1 MVKKEK
7 MMSKNSSFDIYS
19 KVDLQE
25 VKNAVEQT
33 QKEMV
38 GRYDFKGSKS
48 TIELNQKDSEM
59 TLLGDDEF
67 KLNAL
72 KDILESKLVK
82 RGLSLK
88 ALDYQKAEDASGGMR
103 RQKIKIQAGIPQE
116 KAKEIIKVIKDSK
129 IKVQASINDD
139 LVRVSGKSKDE
150 LQAIMQI
157 VKEKDFGIFIQ
168 FGNYR

>member
-1 MVKKEK
+1 MAKDC
-7 MMSKNSSFDIYS
+7 SFDIYA

-48 TIELNQKDSEM
+48 TVDLNQKDSEIN
-59 TLLGDDEF
+59 LLGDDEF
-67 KLNAL
+67 RLSAVKE
-72 KDILESKLVK
+72 ILESKLVK
-82 RGLSLK
+82 RGISLK

-103 RQKIKIQAGIPQE
+103 RQKVKIQAGIPQE
-116 KAKEIIKVIKDSK
+116 KAKDIVKLIKDSK
-129 IKVQASINDD
+129 LKVQSAIQGDVVRVTGKNKDD
-139 LVRVSGKSKDE
+139 LQEVI
-150 LQAIMQI
+150 QFM
-157 VKEKDFGIFIQ
+157 KEKDLGIFVQ